1 MAREKV
7 KAFSRGERKRD
18 SIEGGER
25 ESSGRTTR
33 ERKRFGKWERENTPH
48 GCIAIKKR

>member
-18 SIEGGER
+18 LIEGGEK

-33 ERKRFGKWERENTPH
+33 ERERLAKGIENTPH
-48 GCIAIKKR
+48 GCIATKRR